1 MKRSTKSGTVRISHS
16 SIRHYLGELHRFFKW
31 VHRSKQFVRRK
42 PEDLDEIDRSVPPDT
57 ETVKRRIR
65 KVDTFQLDELR
76 LLNRYATPIERLYLL
91 LGLNCGFGTKEIA
104 TLTIGETF
112 LHQAL
117 PADEQE
123 VFGFASTNA
132 DSFVS
137 LVRNKTTIVGKF
149 LLFPQTVQ
157 MLEWALARRFRFPN
171 PTADQPAILNANGK
185 PLDHRSKSGNPSRQ
199 ILNTFTRLQERI
211 LADDNEI
218 SRLPFKHLR
227 KTSGDLIRRFSDG
240 EIAGVFLLHGSPVK
254 TDKLS
259 DVYTNRPFGKVYEA
273 IRRVE
278 EYLQPVF
285 AEAGDFPTQEQPQ
298 AYTGR
303 KAIDRIAE
311 LKREGKSI
319 REIAET
325 VGKSRMTVYRHIQDL
340 EKRGLL
346 DL

>member
-1 MKRSTKSGTVRISHS
+1 MNT
-16 SIRHYLGELHRFFKW
+16 
-31 VHRSKQFVRRK
+31 
-42 PEDLDEIDRSVPPDT
+42 
-57 ETVKRRIR
+57 
-65 KVDTFQLDELR
+65 
-76 LLNRYATPIERLYLL
+76 
-91 LGLNCGFGTKEIA
+91 
-104 TLTIGETF
+104 
-112 LHQAL
+112 
-117 PADEQE
+117 
-123 VFGFASTNA
+123 
-132 DSFVS
+132 
-137 LVRNKTTIVGKF
+137 
-149 LLFPQTVQ
+149 
-157 MLEWALARRFRFPN
+157 
-171 PTADQPAILNANGK
+171 NGK
-185 PLDHRSKSGNPSRQ
+185 PLDQRSSSGNPSRQ
-199 ILNTFTRLQERI
+199 IPNTFMRLQERI
-211 LADDNEI
+211 LADENEI
-218 SRLPFKHLR
+218 SRLPFKYLR

-240 EIAGVFLLHGSPVK
+240 EISGVFLLHGSPVK

-303 KAIDRIAE
+303 KTIDRIAE

-346 DL
+346 DR